1 MRILTALTMLCLTL
15 ASLTTPS
22 FAADPV
28 SAARDAIR
36 GQEQAFARDDTA
48 AAYSYAA
55 PQIRELFPQ
64 AENFMNM
71 VRQGYPPVYRHKSFD
86 FGETRNTGDSIEQD
100 VRIVDADGVAWDA
113 LYTLQ
118 EQPDGTMKITS
129 CTLKKTGL
137 AV

>member
-28 SAARDAIR
+28 GAARDTIR

-48 AAYSYAA
+48 TAYSYAA

-86 FGETRNTGDSIEQD
+86 FGEARNTGDSIEQD